1 MFRLHHGR
9 FEEAG
14 AQVLGISCDSQHSHR
29 VFASSLGNLPYPL
42 LADFHPHGKMTQA
55 YGLFNDERGTPNRA
69 VVVVDKGGIIRFKKE
84 YPPGTIPDPLDI
96 LAEVK
101 KLG

>member
-1 MFRLHHGR
+1 
-9 FEEAG
+9 
-14 AQVLGISCDSQHSHR
+14 
-29 VFASSLGNLPYPL
+29 
-42 LADFHPHGKMTQA
+42 MTQA
-55 YGLFNDERGTPNRA
+55 YGLFNEERGTPNRA
-69 VVVVDKGGIIRFKKE
+69 VVVVDKGGIVRFNKE